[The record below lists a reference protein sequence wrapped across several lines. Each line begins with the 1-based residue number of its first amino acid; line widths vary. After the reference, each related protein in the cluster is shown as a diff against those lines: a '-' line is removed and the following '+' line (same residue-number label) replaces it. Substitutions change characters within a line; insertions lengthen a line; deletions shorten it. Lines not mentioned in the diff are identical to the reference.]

1 MTTPRCGGGGRFYCR
16 HEGEY
21 SQRHLRVQT
30 ELEEAGWGAERKGT
44 ERGPREGKRVHG
56 PGQSAAKM
64 AELFSEE
71 KPEEG
76 KPSPW
81 EEEV

>member
-1 MTTPRCGGGGRFYCR
+1 M
-16 HEGEY
+16 
-21 SQRHLRVQT
+21 
-30 ELEEAGWGAERKGT
+30 
-44 ERGPREGKRVHG
+44 HG

-64 AELFSEE
+64 AELYREE

-76 KPSPW
+76 KPRPR